1 MNIQA
6 LKPASNSVSA
16 FQGPK
21 DFHWLIRGR
30 LGGAPRPGVGFD
42 KDVRGD
48 LEALRRVKTTLLINL
63 TEESDPPRHLVEE
76 AGLESHHHKIPDM
89 GAPDLAEAWE
99 TCRLVDRYLS
109 AEKVCVYHCHGGKGR
124 TGTML
129 AAQLI
134 YYGMDADCAVRV
146 VREQN
151 PKWIESTTQMDFLH
165 LFGDY
170 ASRQLPAQG

>member
-1 MNIQA
+1 M
-6 LKPASNSVSA
+6 
-16 FQGPK
+16 GPK

-30 LGGAPRPGVGFD
+30 LGGAPRPGVGFG

-48 LEALRRVKTTLLINL
+48 LDALRRVNTTLLVNL
-63 TEESDPPRHLVEE
+63 TEEPDPPSHVVEE

-89 GAPDLAEAWE
+89 GAPEPDQAWE

-109 AEKVCVYHCHGGKGR
+109 EDKVCVYHCHGGKGR

-134 YYGMDADCAVRV
+134 YYGMDADRAVAT

-151 PKWIESTTQMDFLH
+151 AKWIESQKQMDFLY
-165 LFGDY
+165 LFSEY
-170 ASRQLPAQG
+170 ASRQESARD